1 MLDII
6 KSLSPKQRLTAFIF
20 ITVISAIVSI
30 STIYLK
36 TDDCSGISDQY
47 TKLVENQTKLMGVN
61 NDLITEYNQARTDL
75 VAVNGY
81 LKTIDSLSKIQ
92 YTNIETI
99 TTTYVPVVKNQVKY
113 VYVDSTHPQ
122 LAMNALEREPV
133 IPHPKT
139 EIKHNTI
146 KAPIKLGGI
155 IDSLS
160 TITSKYKKKN

>member
-20 ITVISAIVSI
+20 TTVISAIVSI

-61 NDLITEYNQARTDL
+61 NDLITQYNQARTDL

-92 YTNIETI
+92 YTNTETV

-113 VYVDSTHPQ
+113 VYVDSTHPPVH
-122 LAMNALEREPV
+122 MSALEREPV
-133 IPHPKT
+133 IPQPKT
-139 EIKHNTI
+139 EVKHNVV

-155 IDSLS
+155 LDSLN